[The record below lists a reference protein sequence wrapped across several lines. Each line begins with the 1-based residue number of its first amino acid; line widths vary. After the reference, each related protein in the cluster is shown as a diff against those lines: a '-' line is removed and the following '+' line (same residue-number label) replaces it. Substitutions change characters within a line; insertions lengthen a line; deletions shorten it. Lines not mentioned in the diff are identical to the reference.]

1 MSGFEQDKLGQFKG
15 LPKGGENN
23 EKKKGGRKKGAGNK
37 KKVSDT
43 DVVAQ
48 NREPTIR
55 FKEKGILINKFI
67 CLTSSNFVVIIGNPR
82 EILF

>member
-55 FKEKGILINKFI
+55 FKEKGIINIFI
-67 CLTSSNFVVIIGNPR
+67 CLTSS
-82 EILF
+82 